1 MTFSYIFDADLFREN
16 FDYKDKKSPTELR
29 ITHNPNNRFKL
40 YPYSASPHNT
50 SPIVMDLSD
59 VLSGFFRKSLN
70 ISTEAISFEDL
81 CEILLQDMVEIENG
95 NPVAEEMFRDL
106 IRYTFFKDDNFQANN
121 IGLYAYQTSSDKKLN
136 TNAAKIAEFLYCVL
150 GLNEQDKERI
160 KKAEEE
166 YPFNVLEEMVYKS
179 LKVHEQDT
187 LPEEERY
194 FPVKKCIQEIFR
206 EDFKFML
213 LSGMTTV
220 DDLSNLLSF
229 YYFYYV
235 SQCSLTLNQFG
246 NGKRDKTE
254 ELYFALD
261 WEKVSKNRLCCQ
273 IGWDRLS
280 NNLSRMFSHAITLE
294 ILNQNNLRVMDYI
307 DFKHHAD
314 DSHDLDVAIA
324 NEIKRAESIYISCV
338 GDYKYFDKIPNS
350 DSEYDSLTDAAI
362 RHLFMCVD
370 NQFKNSSRKR
380 AYKLY
385 SDKFTN
391 YCKGRFVKN
400 RKKSGLVL
408 NLTERDILF
417 LTKLA
422 LRDNDKIRL
431 NDLYDEYE
439 KRGIY
444 LDTTSKA
451 LLQEFF
457 TKLNLIDKKSDSGD
471 AQYVKRIL

>member
-1 MTFSYIFDADLFREN
+1 MTFSYIFDADLFRKN
-16 FDYKDKKSPTELR
+16 FDYKDKKSPTKLR

-40 YPYSASPHNT
+40 YPYSASPPSS

-70 ISTEAISFEDL
+70 ISTEPISFEDL
-81 CEILLQDMVEIENG
+81 CENLLQDKVKIENED
-95 NPVAEEMFRDL
+95 PFAEEMFRDL

-121 IGLYAYQTSSDKKLN
+121 IGLYAYQKSSNKKVN
-136 TNAAKIAEFLYCVL
+136 TNAEKIAEFLYCVL
-150 GLNEQDKERI
+150 ELNEQDKERI

-166 YPFNVLEEMVYKS
+166 YPFNVLEEMVYNS

-206 EDFKFML
+206 KDFEFML

-220 DDLSNLLSF
+220 DDFSNLLSF

-235 SQCSLTLNQFG
+235 SQCSLTLDQFG
-246 NGKRDKTE
+246 NGDRDIPVG
-254 ELYFALD
+254 LYFALD
-261 WEKVSKNRLCCQ
+261 WEKVSKNRECCKS
-273 IGWDRLS
+273 GWERLS

-294 ILNQNNLRVMDYI
+294 ILNQGNLKMMDYI
-307 DFKHHAD
+307 DFKLRAD
-314 DSHDLDVAIA
+314 ESHELDIAIA
-324 NEIKRAESIYISCV
+324 NEVKRAESIYISCV

-350 DSEYDSLTDAAI
+350 DSGYDNLTDAAI

-380 AYKLY
+380 AYDMY
-385 SDKFTN
+385 SEKFID

-408 NLTERDILF
+408 NLTERDIIF

-422 LRDNDKIRL
+422 LRNKDKIRL
-431 NDLYDEYE
+431 NDLYGEYE